1 MSKNE
6 LVHEWCAGV
15 EYVARIES
23 FLREIEDIM
32 IPALT
37 NRVDIDAY
45 SQKLA
50 ANADTIFIV
59 KDSVDIA
66 SCSIYCN
73 SEDAFISSIAV
84 KQEFFH
90 NNIGTIM
97 MKTVIEHSRE
107 KKCKRILLRV
117 YSDNIRAIRFYKKN
131 GFYITEAL
139 DNWKVMVLNL

>member
-37 NRVDIDAY
+37 NRVNIDAY

-50 ANADTIFIV
+50 VNADTIFIV

-73 SEDAFISSIAV
+73 SENAFISSIAV
-84 KQEFFH
+84 KQEFLH
-90 NNIGTIM
+90 TGIGTFM
-97 MKTVIEHSRE
+97 LNNVIEHSRK
-107 KKCKRILLRV
+107 KKCKKMLLKV
-117 YSDNIRAIRFYKKN
+117 HNNNFSAIHFYEKN
-131 GFYITEAL
+131 GFCITEIA
-139 DNWKVMVLNL
+139 DNWNTMELNL